1 MAALAGIF
9 EDSTP
14 LSPSLLQLEFAL
26 SRLSYHKIF
35 NFNSL
40 RMAALV
46 VIYQNWLP
54 FGLFSRDLNDVHIIL
69 IRSVLL

>member
-26 SRLSYHKIF
+26 SRLSYNKIF

-69 IRSVLL
+69 IPSVLL